1 MENIIKIFLFSSIA
15 VITCVS
21 STISSPDQKDSYITS
36 VKEPGSFTLSES
48 GKSAPLLVSSDDYP
62 GVIRVLKNFKAD
74 IGKVTNAEPLLSI
87 DSIPRLKEIVF
98 AGTIGKSKLIDK
110 LIREN
115 KLDVEGIAGK
125 WETFLIQVIEKPFDN
140 IDRALIIAGS
150 DKRGTIFGIYDCSEK
165 IGVSP
170 WYWWADVPVKKQQ
183 ALYVLPG
190 RYTMGEPEV
199 KYRGIFINDEAPA
212 LSGWSMEKYGTDMFN
227 HELYEHMFDLL
238 LRLKGNFLWPAM

>member
-1 MENIIKIFLFSSIA
+1 MIKHLQF
-15 VITCVS
+15 
-21 STISSPDQKDSYITS
+21 
-36 VKEPGSFTLSES
+36 
-48 GKSAPLLVSSDDYP
+48 
-62 GVIRVLKNFKAD
+62 D
-74 IGKVTNAEPLLSI
+74 IGKVTDAEPVLSV
-87 DSIPRLKEIVF
+87 DKIPEAKEIVL
-98 AGTIGKSKLIDK
+98 AGTIGKSHLIDE
-110 LIREN
+110 LISEN
-115 KLDVEGIAGK
+115 KLYVQGIKGK

-170 WYWWADVPVKKQQ
+170 WYWWADVPVKKQP

-190 RYTMGEPEV
+190 RYTMGEPKV

-238 LRLKGNFLWPAM
+238 LRLKGNFLWPAMWGRAFYDDDSLNPKLADEYGIVISTSHHEPYDACSCGMAALRRRSMEL